1 MHKTCSTSLKSRSSA
16 TDTNQLTKAL
26 RGLFLWADEMTT
38 IRDINQRRLDDMALD
53 EVIEFIAS
61 HGFSTDALSNETI
74 WEIAISI
81 LDGHED
87 DSDLEELNFD
97 AMEGA

>member
-1 MHKTCSTSLKSRSSA
+1 
-16 TDTNQLTKAL
+16 
-26 RGLFLWADEMTT
+26 MTT

-87 DSDLEELNFD
+87 DSELEELNFD
-97 AMEGA
+97 AMEGGYESGHD

>member
-1 MHKTCSTSLKSRSSA
+1 
-16 TDTNQLTKAL
+16 
-26 RGLFLWADEMTT
+26 
-38 IRDINQRRLDDMALD
+38 MALD

-61 HGFSTDALSNETI
+61 HGFSTDALSNDEI

-87 DSDLEELNFD
+87 DSEMEELNFD

>member
-1 MHKTCSTSLKSRSSA
+1 
-16 TDTNQLTKAL
+16 
-26 RGLFLWADEMTT
+26 MTT

-61 HGFSTDALSNETI
+61 HGFSTDALSNDEI
-74 WEIAISI
+74 FEIAISI

-87 DSDLEELNFD
+87 DSEIEELNFD
-97 AMEGA
+97 AMEGGCKSESVP

>member
-1 MHKTCSTSLKSRSSA
+1 
-16 TDTNQLTKAL
+16 
-26 RGLFLWADEMTT
+26 MTT

-61 HGFSTDALSNETI
+61 HGFSTDALSNDEI

-87 DSDLEELNFD
+87 DSELEELNFD

>member
-1 MHKTCSTSLKSRSSA
+1 
-16 TDTNQLTKAL
+16 
-26 RGLFLWADEMTT
+26 MTT
-38 IRDINQRRLDDMALD
+38 IRDITQRRLDDMSLG

-61 HGFSTDALSNETI
+61 HGYSTDALSNETI

-87 DSDLEELNFD
+87 DSDLDELNFD

>member
-1 MHKTCSTSLKSRSSA
+1 
-16 TDTNQLTKAL
+16 
-26 RGLFLWADEMTT
+26 MTT

-61 HGFSTDALSNETI
+61 HGFSTDALSNDEI

-87 DSDLEELNFD
+87 DSELDELNFD